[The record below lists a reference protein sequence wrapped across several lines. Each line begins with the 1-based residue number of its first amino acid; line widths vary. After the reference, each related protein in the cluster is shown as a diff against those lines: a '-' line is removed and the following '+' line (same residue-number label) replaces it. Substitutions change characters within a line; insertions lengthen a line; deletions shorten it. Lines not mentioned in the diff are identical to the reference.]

1 MLKEGNSNNTA
12 IEIKFYIAENFTEVD
27 GSLDETI
34 MLLKMML
41 VPVLNI
47 FTFLKEGFLLN
58 LLLLPLYYYCKNFSF
73 L

>member
-58 LLLLPLYYYCKNFSF
+58 LLLLPL
-73 L
+73 LLLL